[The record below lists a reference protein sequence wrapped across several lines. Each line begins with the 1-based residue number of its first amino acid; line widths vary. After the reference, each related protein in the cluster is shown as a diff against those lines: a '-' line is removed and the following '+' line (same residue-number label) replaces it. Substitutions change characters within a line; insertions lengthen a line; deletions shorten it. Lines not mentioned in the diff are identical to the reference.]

1 MGQKIQRPKG
11 TADVTVRESHLWHFV
26 EGTVRDAA
34 RRYGFREIRF
44 PAFEHTELVLRGIGD
59 TTDVVQKEMYTFEDK
74 GGRSITLRPEG
85 TASAVRAYIENG
97 ENQLGTPYKAYY
109 IAPMFRYEQPQSL
122 RLREHHQ
129 FGVECF
135 GSPDAHADAEVIA
148 LGKHMMDRLGIKT
161 ELRINSIGCPKCRPK
176 YYEALLAYL
185 EKHRGGLCKTC
196 LERMERNPMRV
207 LDCKEDGCKK
217 IAADAPRSIDY
228 LCEECKTHFGVLRST
243 LDGMGIGYEIDSRI
257 VRGLDY
263 YTRSVFEFVSTDIGA
278 QGTVLGGGRYDG
290 LIEQLGG
297 GSMPA
302 VGFGCGLERLIAV
315 AQACGFEFPPAPV
328 PDIFLAGADEPG
340 QALASRLTQELR
352 GLGAA
357 AEADVC
363 GRGLKAQLKHADRTG
378 ARFSAVIGQSELDA
392 GTLLLKDMR
401 SGEQT
406 PCAITADE
414 IIKHIEGNGK

>member
-11 TADVTVRESHLWHFV
+11 TADVTVGESHIWHFI
-26 EGTVRDAA
+26 EGLVRDAA
-34 RRYGFREIRF
+34 RRYGFREVRF
-44 PAFEHTELVLRGIGD
+44 PSYEHTELFVRGMGD
-59 TTDVVQKEMYTFEDK
+59 TTDVVQKEMFTFEDR

-109 IAPMFRYEQPQSL
+109 IAPMFRCENPQAG

-135 GSPDAHADAEVIA
+135 GAEDARADAEVIA
-148 LGKHMMDRLGIKT
+148 LGRHVMDRLGIRVALK
-161 ELRINSIGCPKCRPK
+161 LNSIGCPKCRPK

-228 LCEECKTHFGVLRST
+228 LCGECEEHFAALKGALDDMGVAYE
-243 LDGMGIGYEIDSRI
+243 LDTGI

-297 GSMPA
+297 SSMPA

-328 PDIFLAGADEPG
+328 PDIFLAGADGAG

-352 GLGAA
+352 GLGCA

-363 GRGLKAQLKHADRTG
+363 GRGLKAQLKQADRTG
-378 ARFSAVIGQSELDA
+378 ARFSAVIGQSELDS
-392 GTLLLKDMR
+392 GELRLKDMR

-406 PCAITADE
+406 VCAITADE